1 MQSLEIRPDIDS
13 RVDFRSLAGES
24 ITLLG
29 MVQNVRA
36 LAWGGFLIL
45 RTPSH
50 LIQVVVDKE
59 RVAQALAEVPVEA
72 AVRVTGEIRAASIKD
87 LAMNPREFEL
97 HASAIEIVNR
107 PSEHPLP
114 VDTTKKEMAVSLDR
128 KLDLRPLTL
137 RHVRERAV
145 FRIQAVIANEF
156 GRFLTAAGFTRIC
169 TPKIVFSGAE
179 GGANIFTLDYFGR
192 PAFLAQS
199 PQFYKQMMVG
209 VFGRVFEVGPVF
221 RAEKHNTSRHINE
234 YTSLDF
240 EMMLDSGFVDI
251 MQTEANLLNAIFA
264 ALAVECGPE
273 LELLGVTL
281 PRLDRL
287 VLLEFDEA
295 HEMTWKHRGLDHRGE
310 DDLAPEEE
318 LFLGE
323 YAVKTWNTEFVFVTH
338 YPTEKRPFYT
348 MADPQRPDRTLS
360 FDLLFRGMEITTG
373 GQRLHTYESYLASMQ
388 KRGMNPEAFA
398 SYLQAFKFGMPPHG
412 GLGLGL
418 ERLTARLCGIANIKE
433 ATLFPR
439 DVDRLEP

>member
-1 MQSLEIRPDIDS
+1 MRSFDIRPDIS
-13 RVDFRSLAGES
+13 SHIDFRAREGDT

-29 MVQNVRA
+29 MVQNVRG

-50 LIQVVVDKE
+50 LIQVVVDRE
-59 RVAQALAEVPVEA
+59 RVAQALADVPVEA

-87 LAMNPREFEL
+87 PSLNPRDFEV
-97 HASAIEIVNR
+97 HASGLEIVNR

-114 VDTTKKEMAVSLDR
+114 VDTTKREMAVSLDR

-145 FRIQAVIANEF
+145 FRIQAAVANEF
-156 GRFLTAAGFTRIC
+156 GRFLTEAGFTRIC
-169 TPKIVFSGAE
+169 TPKIVKSGAE

-209 VFGRVFEVGPVF
+209 TFGRVFEVGPVF
-221 RAEKHNTSRHINE
+221 RAERHNTSRHVNE

-240 EMMLDSGFVDI
+240 EMSLESGFVDI
-251 MQTEANLLNAIFA
+251 MQTEANMLNSVFA
-264 ALAVECGPE
+264 TLARECGPE
-273 LELLGVTL
+273 LELLGVAL
-281 PRLDRL
+281 PRLEQL

-295 HEMTWKHRGLDHRGE
+295 HELVFRHGGLDHRGE

-318 LFLGE
+318 LFLGQ
-323 YAVKTWNTEFVFVTH
+323 YAAQTWRTEFVFVTH
-338 YPTEKRPFYT
+338 YPTDKRPFYT
-348 MADPQRPDRTLS
+348 MPDPARPERTLS

-373 GQRLHTYESYLASMQ
+373 GQRLHTYDAYLDSMG
-388 KRGMNPEAFA
+388 KRGMDPSAFA
-398 SYLQAFKFGMPPHG
+398 SYLQAFQFGMPPHG

-418 ERLTARLCGIANIKE
+418 ERLTARLCGLANIKE